1 LEMDDI
7 DRRLLASFQADAR
20 CRNADL
26 ARELGV
32 APSSMLERVR
42 RLEERGYFKGFRA
55 LLNPE
60 KLGYTVQGLVSVSLA
75 AYRTKSI
82 RPFEEGVRR
91 IPYVRVCYNVSG
103 RFDYILLVVAKDVD
117 HLGALVKEQIA
128 SLPGVDRTET
138 FIVFSEIKSDEGYP
152 IPEKGKE
159 GNTLK
164 PKGKSDRSVAQEGEN
179 AGLGALRK
187 GRWPNPIRSTGRTR
201 KRKGIQRG

>member
-1 LEMDDI
+1 MDRI
-7 DRRLLASFQADAR
+7 DRMLLASLQADAR

-42 RLEERGYFKGFRA
+42 RLEERGYFRGFRA

-60 KLGYTVQGLVSVSLA
+60 KLGYTVQAWVSVSLA

-82 RPFEEGVRR
+82 RPFEEGVGQ
-91 IPYVRVCYNVSG
+91 IPYARVCYNVSG
-103 RFDYILLVVAKDVD
+103 RFDYVLLVVARDVD
-117 HLGALVKEQIA
+117 HLGALVKGKIA

-152 IPEKGKE
+152 IPEKEKGGKGSE
-159 GNTLK
+159 LRSK
-164 PKGKSDRSVAQEGEN
+164 PNRSVGQEGGN
-179 AGLGALRK
+179 AERKAFRK
-187 GRWPNPIRSTGRTR
+187 GRRPNMIRSTG
-201 KRKGIQRG
+201 

>member
-1 LEMDDI
+1 MDRI
-7 DRRLLASFQADAR
+7 DRILLASLQADAR

-42 RLEERGYFKGFRA
+42 RLEERGYFRGFRA

-60 KLGYTVQGLVSVSLA
+60 KLGYTVQAWVSVSLA

-82 RPFEEGVRR
+82 RPFEEGVGQ

-103 RFDYILLVVAKDVD
+103 RFDYVLLVVARDVD
-117 HLGALVKEQIA
+117 HLGALVKEKIA

-152 IPEKGKE
+152 IPDQEEGGKD
-159 GNTLK
+159 LK
-164 PKGKSDRSVAQEGEN
+164 PNGRSEQSISQERKDSEP
-179 AGLGALRK
+179 GLLRR
-187 GRWPNPIRSTGRTR
+187 GRRPRPVHGSGHAR
-201 KRKGIQRG
+201 KRKGIQSG